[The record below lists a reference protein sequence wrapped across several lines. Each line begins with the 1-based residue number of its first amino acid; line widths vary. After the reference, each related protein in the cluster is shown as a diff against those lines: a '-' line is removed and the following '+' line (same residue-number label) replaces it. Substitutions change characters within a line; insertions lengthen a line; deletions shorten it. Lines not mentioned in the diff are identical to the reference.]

1 MSRTLR
7 RVLMISAGVAALS
20 GELAAPNSAEAGG
33 YIAPNDPPEVQ
44 QRCLAAGG
52 RLEQEK
58 YGYSWCLTPAM
69 DDRCNQISPAEYD
82 KDGNRV
88 SWYYDVSTDTCK
100 PGGCFLTTAC
110 VDFAG
115 LPDDCFELAT
125 LRRFRDEVL
134 MRMPGGPDD
143 VALYDRVA
151 PAIVERIGGSPNRSR
166 ELARLYVLY
175 ILPSVVAAC
184 FGRARLARRIY
195 TRMMRDLA
203 ARYRV
208 ALG

>member
-1 MSRTLR
+1 MSLILR
-7 RVLMISAGVAALS
+7 RVLMISAGVAALTA
-20 GELAAPNSAEAGG
+20 ELAVPNSAEAGG

-52 RLEQEK
+52 QLEHEK
-58 YGYSWCLTPAM
+58 YGYDWCLTPAM
-69 DDRCNQISPAEYD
+69 DDRCNQISPVQYD
-82 KDGNRV
+82 KNGNRV

-115 LPDDCFELAT
+115 LSDDCFELAT
-125 LRRFRDEVL
+125 LRRFRDDVL
-134 MRMPGGPDD
+134 MRMPGGPHDI
-143 VALYDRVA
+143 ALYERVA
-151 PAIVERIGGSPNRSR
+151 PAIVARIGASPNRSR

-175 ILPSVVAAC
+175 ILPSVLVAYL
-184 FGRARLARRIY
+184 GRVRLARRIY

-203 ARYRV
+203 ARYRI
-208 ALG
+208 ALV